1 MSSIQS
7 DSQYSGV
14 LDFFHLPHH
23 ALLEIIDQSPGICCV
38 YNDRGEFEY
47 ANAAALAFFGC
58 AFEEIKGKNL
68 LDFVHPDDLE
78 AATES
83 FVKLL
88 SIPDFDTQFCAR
100 FVNVQ
105 GSEGFL
111 TWKLKTDFNSKLLY
125 GTAQVETDADY
136 QRNRS
141 TAKHDLKAD
150 YFYLSEEL
158 SGLGFWRAD
167 LPTSTISWSE
177 RVFEIH
183 DLPYSEKAP
192 TWQDCLALYHPDD
205 RDKVHQ
211 CLKRAVLDAEPFSI
225 QFRLLTP
232 QNRQKHVHAR
242 GYIES
247 LPNGKPVAVV
257 GTYQDVSKQIST
269 GEELQHFSTIVK
281 YSNLSVLMCDAERR
295 ISWVNPGFESLTG
308 YSLDDVLGQHPSQL
322 LHGPK
327 TSAQTKAYIKEQ
339 LDKGETVDCDV
350 LNYTKSGDSHWIRLT
365 ITPIRDD
372 DGNIVK
378 FLGFQTDIS
387 QKKRS
392 EEVMRQA
399 SHLESLN
406 VMVGGIAHD
415 FNNVMG
421 IAKSNVD
428 LLSIEYEGANNQY
441 VKKIEKAVDR
451 AAQLT
456 QKLLQF
462 SNVSHSE
469 KSANHIQA
477 CVQEASLLLDKSFA
491 KYTDCFLSLVD
502 EPIWCHLNK
511 TDLEDCLINLAIN
524 ARDAIEYQGNITI
537 SVALARPPG
546 NCVVGYLP
554 STETQD
560 DFCKISVTDTGKG
573 IAKEDIEKVFTPF
586 YTTKPNG
593 SGTGLGLS
601 MVYNFVKQS
610 HGYVGMSSE
619 EGVGTTVTLWLPTCD
634 APVCESQAG
643 AKDTQSETPQSFNIL
658 LLDDEVDLLE
668 VTATLLR
675 REGHQ
680 VTCCHNAEM
689 ALAVLQ
695 ESSFDLFLSDILM
708 PGEKQPIDV
717 ITAIEQYYDSTKIM
731 LMSGYQGTNNEALL
745 AYPILQ
751 KPFSRDKLNTSIRAL
766 FK

>member
-7 DSQYSGV
+7 DPQYDGV
-14 LDFFHLPHH
+14 LDVCHLPHD
-23 ALLEIIDQSPGICCV
+23 ALLELIEQSPGICCV
-38 YNDRGEFEY
+38 FNAQGEFEY
-47 ANAAALAFFGC
+47 SNSAGLHFFGME
-58 AFEEIKGKNL
+58 FESIKGRNL
-68 LDFVHPDDLE
+68 LDFVHPDDME

-88 SIPDFDTQFCAR
+88 ATPDCSTRFCSR
-100 FVNVQ
+100 FVNIDGQ
-105 GSEGFL
+105 EGFL
-111 TWKLKTDFNSKLLY
+111 TWTLKNDLKSKLLY
-125 GTAQVETDADY
+125 GTAQVESDTSY
-136 QRNRS
+136 ELNRS
-141 TAKHDLKAD
+141 AAKHDLKAD

-167 LPTSTISWSE
+167 LPTSEISWSE

-183 DLPYSEKAP
+183 DLAYSEKAP
-192 TWQDCLALYHPDD
+192 TWQECLALYHPDD

-211 CLKRAVLDAEPFSI
+211 CLKRAVLELEPFSV

-232 QNRQKHVHAR
+232 KNRQKHIHAR

-247 LPNGKPVAVV
+247 LPNGDPVAVV
-257 GTYQDVSKQIST
+257 GTYQDVSLQISMR
-269 GEELQHFSTIVK
+269 EELQHFSTIVK
-281 YSNLSVLMCDAERR
+281 YSNLSVLVCDAERR
-295 ISWVNPGFESLTG
+295 ISWVNQGFETLTG
-308 YSLDDVLGQHPSQL
+308 YCLEDVLGQHPSQL
-322 LHGPK
+322 LHGPN
-327 TSAQTKAYIKEQ
+327 TSCQTKEYIKEQ
-339 LDKGETVDCDV
+339 LNKGETVDCDV
-350 LNYTKSGDSHWIRLT
+350 LNYNRAGDCYWIRLT
-365 ITPIRDD
+365 ITPIKDD
-372 DGNIVK
+372 DGNILK
-378 FLGFQTDIS
+378 FLGFQTDIT

-428 LLSIEYEGANNQY
+428 LLSLEYNGQNNQY

-469 KSANHIQA
+469 KSANHVQA
-477 CVQEASLLLDKSFA
+477 CVKEATLLLDKSFA
-491 KYTDCFLSLVD
+491 KSTDCFLSLCD
-502 EPIWCHLNK
+502 KPIWCHLNK

-524 ARDAIEYQGNITI
+524 ARDAIAHRGHITI
-537 SVALARPPG
+537 TVAVARPPG
-546 NCVVGYLP
+546 NSVVGYLP
-554 STETQD
+554 SGEVMED
-560 DFCKISVTDTGKG
+560 YCMIAVTDTGQG

-593 SGTGLGLS
+593 AGTGLGLS

-610 HGYVGMSSE
+610 HGYVGMASE
-619 EGVGTTVTLWLPTCD
+619 EGVGTSVTLWLP
-634 APVCESQAG
+634 VCEPPA
-643 AKDTQSETPQSFNIL
+643 AQSCPKQRGKQQDAEKKFNIL

-675 REGHQ
+675 RDGHQ

-689 ALAVLQ
+689 ALAILE

-717 ITAIEQYYDSTKIM
+717 IEEIKQHHKQTKIM

-745 AYPILQ
+745 AYFILQ
-751 KPFSRDKLNTSIRAL
+751 KPFSREKLGNSIKEL